1 MNAEHRRLHPD
12 QRSTVP
18 SLLEAQRRLM
28 WEWMGNDLE
37 IYDDQGNLVA
47 ITSRDNPNL
56 DQILADLRSQYDA
69 NGGTQ

>member
-1 MNAEHRRLHPD
+1 MVERRKIHPE
-12 QRSTVP
+12 QRAINP

-37 IYDDQGNLVA
+37 IYDDQGNLIA
-47 ITSRDNPNL
+47 ITARDNPNL
-56 DQILADLRSQYDA
+56 DQILADLSAQYDA

>member
-1 MNAEHRRLHPD
+1 MNVERRKLHPN

-37 IYDDQGNLVA
+37 IYDDQGNLIA
-47 ITSRDNPNL
+47 ITARDNPNL
-56 DQILADLRSQYDA
+56 DQILADLSAQYDTP
-69 NGGTQ
+69 GGTR

>member
-1 MNAEHRRLHPD
+1 MQIERRTLHPE

-18 SLLEAQRRLM
+18 SLLEAQQRLM

-37 IYDDQGNLVA
+37 IYDEQGNLVA

-56 DQILADLRSQYDA
+56 DAILADLRSQYDA
-69 NGGTQ
+69 DGGTQ